1 MGQTQHAYLRFIR
14 CATAMGI
21 VAGALVSTAYAEP
34 TVAGTIKKVSGDV
47 RIERAGKTLAAKVGD
62 GVNEQDR
69 IVTGK
74 SSSVGVTLKDDTLI
88 SAGADSQLVVDQF
101 AYNNVTR
108 EGGIKATLF
117 KGAMRFIS
125 GLIAKRDARAVA
137 VYTPTATIGIRGTD
151 FIVEVPNE

>member
-1 MGQTQHAYLRFIR
+1 MRNHQRTFLRFIR
-14 CATAMGI
+14 GEVMVGMAACALATA
-21 VAGALVSTAYAEP
+21 VRAEP
-34 TVAGTIKKVSGDV
+34 NVAGTIKKVSGDV

>member
-1 MGQTQHAYLRFIR
+1 MGRTQPTFLRFVR
-14 CATAMGI
+14 RATTLGI
-21 VAGALVSTAYAEP
+21 AAAALVSTVHAEP
-34 TVAGTIKKVSGDV
+34 GLAGTVKKVSGDV
-47 RIERAGKTLAAKVGD
+47 RIECAGKTLAAKVGD

-88 SAGADSQLVVDQF
+88 SAGANSQLVVDQF

-108 EGGIKATLF
+108 EGGIKATLL